1 MTRFAFA
8 GMLAI
13 VIASAGAAHAQGLA
27 LPGANARAPIEI
39 TAEEGIEWQQ
49 KARAY
54 IARGRAHAAQGDS
67 VVDADQLVAYYEG
80 GDGGEATRITRID
93 ADGQVKL
100 ASPTGVATGAK
111 AIYNVAQGILV
122 LTGEPRLN
130 TATDKISARDSI
142 EYWRDKNIVVARGQA
157 VAVREDKTLSADV
170 LVGNIGTAKDGSQKI
185 VRIDAYD
192 NVTAVTP
199 SDTVRAAR
207 ATYAVETGIAHLTGS
222 VKITHCDGSQLNG
235 NEAEVD
241 MNSGRATLTS
251 GPGGPVRG
259 IIIPGEKGKAAPG
272 CPTPK
277 AGAGK

>member
-1 MTRFAFA
+1 MKRIPWAA
-8 GMLAI
+8 CALLAPLCGG
-13 VIASAGAAHAQGLA
+13 VQAQGLA

-39 TAEEGIEWQQ
+39 TAQEGIEWQQ

-67 VVDADQLVAYYEG
+67 TVDADQLVAYYEG

-93 ADGQVKL
+93 ADGSVRL
-100 ASPTGVATGAK
+100 TSPTGTATGDK
-111 AIYNVAQGILV
+111 AVYNVTQGILV
-122 LTGEPRLN
+122 LTGGPRLN
-130 TATDKISARDSI
+130 TATDRISARDSI

-157 VAVREDKTLSADV
+157 VALRADKTLSADV
-170 LVGNIGTAKDGSQKI
+170 LVGNIGTARDGSQKI

-207 ATYAVETGIAHLTGS
+207 ATYGVETGIAHLSGS
-222 VKITHCDGSQLNG
+222 VKITRCDGSQLNG

-251 GPGGPVRG
+251 GLGGPVRG
-259 IIIPGEKGKAAPG
+259 IIIPGEKGKPAAG
-272 CPTPK
+272 CPGEAK
-277 AGAGK
+277 K